1 MVHVAPGSWPP
12 SWSQN
17 EVKVLIDAEPSL
29 YSSSVETPGP
39 GETFSTT
46 QVLRC
51 HQPGW
56 LDLPFFILPSD
67 LFPLVCLSTTLI
79 LLTFKTVGLLCVTQ
93 PRAAASADGVPGA
106 PARRSRRLA

>member
-56 LDLPFFILPSD
+56 LDCTLFGSFPRILSLWSVYNPYSE
-67 LFPLVCLSTTLI
+67 S
-79 LLTFKTVGLLCVTQ
+79 
-93 PRAAASADGVPGA
+93 
-106 PARRSRRLA
+106 SRLGEW

>member
-39 GETFSTT
+39 GEKIFSD
-46 QVLRC
+46 
-51 HQPGW
+51 PG
-56 LDLPFFILPSD
+56 LALPSAGLARASAVSLYLFGTLPSD
-67 LFPLVCLSTTLI
+67 YIPLCVCLQP
-79 LLTFKTVGLLCVTQ
+79 LCLH
-93 PRAAASADGVPGA
+93 A
-106 PARRSRRLA
+106 